1 MFVYILGKQTTYN
14 RTRLQYLYE
23 VRSYQQERQIKGEG
37 GLQRDDHIDQLSG
50 SPQRTCLSGI
60 LMSIYIL
67 YVTFTVQNAT
77 NTPLKIYFDFPE
89 TQRADERKANVCH

>member
-1 MFVYILGKQTTYN
+1 MWV
-14 RTRLQYLYE
+14 
-23 VRSYQQERQIKGEG
+23 KGV
-37 GLQRDDHIDQLSG
+37 I
-50 SPQRTCLSGI
+50 LSGI